1 MKKIGVLFLLSV
13 LMLGCVSAKMR
24 TRQDI
29 VTGNTIYYGYSWT
42 TGSKDVTHD
51 FNKTTDLSAT
61 LVADPIKNT
70 KRMDFSVM
78 KMKGIGTLISL
89 IESKQDEFVEKLNGK
104 EAYTIDV
111 KNIKITNGT
120 DEFFKED
127 VGPTKK
133 EYSPSGTPFGNST
146 VNFLIEDSDLPE
158 LEKIYK
164 SERVILIATDIY
176 GKEHLGIVKDKT
188 GILELIEFLK

>member
-1 MKKIGVLFLLSV
+1 MKKIGMMIVLL
-13 LMLGCVSAKMR
+13 LMLGCVSTKMR

-29 VTGNTIYYGYSWT
+29 VTGNTVYYGYSWT
-42 TGSKDVTHD
+42 TGSKDVTND
-51 FNKTTDLSAT
+51 FNKTTDISAT
-61 LVADPIKNT
+61 LVADPANGT

-78 KMKGIGTLISL
+78 KTKGIGTLVSL
-89 IESKQDEFVEKLNGK
+89 VESKEDEFVEKLNGK
-104 EAYTIDV
+104 DAYTLDI
-111 KNIKITNGT
+111 KSIKITNGT
-120 DEFFKED
+120 DEFFKEN

-146 VNFLIEDSDLPE
+146 VSFAIEDNDLPD
-158 LEKIYK
+158 LEKIYN
-164 SERVILIATDIY
+164 SDRVILIATDIY